1 MFNSRL
7 LKLDDDCDNL
17 TSLTQVEAKENAQ
30 NFVIVHYKWS
40 TQACQGYHKKTCL
53 TLLYGGLDMSNLAKT
68 RVRVDFMV
76 LVQLILQK
84 RCILIL

>member
-7 LKLDDDCDNL
+7 LKLVDDCDNL

-40 TQACQGYHKKTCL
+40 TQACQGYHKKNVSYS
-53 TLLYGGLDMSNLAKT
+53 TLRRSGYE
-68 RVRVDFMV
+68 
-76 LVQLILQK
+76 
-84 RCILIL
+84 